1 MTVLTNARIFNGLEP
16 HLADGLNV
24 FTAEG
29 KITEVSGRMVTAAD
43 GPVIDCG
50 GMTLIPGMIDAHV
63 HALGIAAHP
72 ETVDKAPDTL
82 LTGWAGYMLGR
93 MLDRGFTTVR
103 DVGGGDFGLAQALER
118 GFIRGPRMIYCGR
131 ALSQTGGGFDLRDPH
146 DARFPA
152 SEGSC
157 GCGRFSNF
165 AAVVDGI
172 DPIRT
177 AIREN
182 FRRGASFIKFI
193 ASGDVTTAGS
203 RLDALEFSDEEVATI
218 VAECER
224 YGTYCTAHVHT
235 DKGIRRAVELG
246 VHCLEHASMVTPETA
261 RFLAER
267 GTFVVATLAVV
278 DSYANRSVEAGLHPN
293 SAAKLQEVRHKMVE
307 ALAILKEAG
316 VTVGLGSD
324 LLGPLESDQLNELT
338 LRAPVYSPAE
348 IMMQA
353 TSINAR
359 ILRAEGTIGVIREG
373 AHADMVLL
381 RGNPLEDI
389 DVFKSEDNIAL
400 VVKGGV
406 IVKQRGEW

>member
-1 MTVLTNARIFNGLEP
+1 MTVLTNALIFDGVEP
-16 HLADGLNV
+16 KLAEGRSV

-29 KITEVSGRMVTAAD
+29 RIVEVSDRRITEAD
-43 GPVIDCG
+43 GEVIDCG
-50 GMTLIPGMIDAHV
+50 GLTLIPGMIDAHV

-82 LTGWAGYMLGR
+82 LTGWASHMLGR

-103 DVGGGDFGLAQALER
+103 DVGGGDYGLAQALEK

-146 DARFPA
+146 DARFNTH
-152 SEGSC
+152 EGSC

-165 AAVVDGI
+165 AAVVDGV

-261 RFLAER
+261 KLLAER

-278 DSYANRSVEAGLHPN
+278 DSYATRAAEAGLHPN
-293 SAAKLQEVRHKMVE
+293 SAAKLEEVRHRMIE
-307 ALAILKEAG
+307 AIAILKEAG

-338 LRAPVYSPAE
+338 LRADVYSPAE
-348 IMMQA
+348 ILMQA

-359 ILRAEGTIGVIREG
+359 ILRAEGEIGVIREG

-381 RGNPLEDI
+381 RGNPLDTV
-389 DVFKSEDNIAL
+389 DVFRSEDNIAL
-400 VVKGGV
+400 VVKGGK